1 MINIIRK
8 GNKAIPIVRF
18 TCQECGCIFDAD
30 KNSYIPIRDAENKT
44 YACSTCPD
52 CGEDVY
58 EQITDTN
65 ETDESKKYVE
75 KFL

>member
-8 GNKAIPIVRF
+8 GNKLMPIVRF

-30 KNSYIPIRDAENKT
+30 RNSYIPIRRAKKMT
-44 YACSTCPD
+44 YAYSTCPD
-52 CGEDVY
+52 CGENVY

-65 ETDESKKYVE
+65 ETDINKKTC
-75 KFL
+75 